1 MNLILDEIK
10 KRGGKKVILN
20 VMDTQ
25 DIARKIYE
33 KLGFKISEKFKPE
46 IIDGIEYPGGQWME
60 KEI

>member
-1 MNLILDEIK
+1 
-10 KRGGKKVILN
+10 
-20 VMDTQ
+20 MDTQ